1 MATQEQVNG
10 LQAQLLAGEAA
21 YKTAMQDCLDAANAD
36 PGVTAKNLKLARLMF
51 LATKQ
56 AMSAAH
62 EALALCANDG
72 GVEPLSGG
80 QDKD

>member
-10 LQAQLLAGEAA
+10 LQSALLAAEVA
-21 YKTAMQDCLDAANAD
+21 YKSAMQDCLDAANAD
-36 PGVTAKNLKLARLMF
+36 EAVHPRNLKLARLM
-51 LATKQ
+51 LMAAKQ

-62 EALALCANDG
+62 QALTLCANDG